1 MEKLKVLVLSLP
13 AAITDVLDAEGAG
26 AALCRERFPD
36 LDWKFLPASECT
48 LETLQW
54 ADVLTGF
61 AAPAML
67 KQAPKLRWLHLQS
80 AGVNGYEKR
89 EIYANPEIIVTR
101 SAGVHAPA
109 MAEHALA
116 MALSLTRKLPAL
128 YRQQE
133 AGKWARVNARKELH
147 GATVL
152 MLGTGYLAAA
162 LTPLL
167 RAFGCRIIGLRRD
180 ITKPLPPEYETAYPT
195 AQLHEA
201 LSQADYIFSTLP
213 LTEKTR
219 HLLDRPAFEAMKP
232 GAILI
237 NEGRG
242 GTVDQAALLEALES
256 GKLGG
261 AGLDVTEP
269 EPLPEGHPLWKAPNL
284 ILTPHCSAA
293 SAATDFRRYD
303 TFLRLLGM
311 FLRGETLPGQIDF
324 EAGY

>member
-13 AAITDVLDAEGAG
+13 AEITDVLDADGAG
-26 AALCRERFPD
+26 AVMCRERFPD
-36 LDWKFLPASECT
+36 LDWRFLPASECT
-48 LETLQW
+48 PEALQW
-54 ADVLTGF
+54 ADVLSGF
-61 AAPAML
+61 VAPPLL
-67 KQAPKLRWLHLQS
+67 KGAPKLRWLHLQS

-116 MALSLTRKLPAL
+116 LALSLTRKLPAL
-128 YRQQE
+128 YKQQE
-133 AGKWARVNARKELH
+133 AGKWSRISARKELH

-152 MLGTGYLAAA
+152 MLGTGYLAGA

-167 RAFGCRIIGLRRD
+167 KAFDCRIIGLRRD
-180 ITKPLPPEYETAYPT
+180 TSKPLPPEYETAYPT
-195 AQLHEA
+195 ARLHEA
-201 LSQADYIFSTLP
+201 LSQVDYIFSTLP
-213 LTEKTR
+213 YTEKTR
-219 HLLDRPAFEAMKP
+219 HLLDRAAFAAMKP
-232 GAILI
+232 GAILV

-242 GTVDQAALLEALES
+242 GTIDHEALLEALES
-256 GKLGG
+256 GTLGG

-269 EPLPEGHPLWKAPNL
+269 EPLPEGHPLWSAPNV
-284 ILTPHCSAA
+284 IITPHCSAA
-293 SAATDFRRYD
+293 SEATDFRRYD

-311 FLRGETLPGQIDF
+311 FLRGEDLPGQIDF

>member
-13 AAITDVLDAEGAG
+13 AAITDALDADGIGAVQ
-26 AALCRERFPD
+26 CRERFPD

-67 KQAPKLRWLHLQS
+67 KDAPKLRWLHLQS

-116 MALSLTRKLPAL
+116 LALGLTRKLPAL

-133 AGKWARVNARKELH
+133 AGKWARISARKELH

-152 MLGTGYLAAA
+152 MLGTGYLASA

-167 RAFGCRIIGLRRD
+167 KAFGCRILGLRRD
-180 ITKPLPPEYETAYPT
+180 VSKPLPPEYEAAYPT
-195 AQLHEA
+195 EKLHEA

-213 LTEKTR
+213 YTEKTR
-219 HLLDRPAFEAMKP
+219 HLLDRAAFEAMKP
-232 GAILI
+232 GAILV

-242 GTVDQAALLEALES
+242 GTIDHEALLEALES

-269 EPLPEGHPLWKAPNL
+269 EPLPEGHPLWRAPNV
-284 ILTPHCSAA
+284 IITPHCSAA
-293 SAATDFRRYD
+293 SEATDFRRYD

-311 FLRGETLPGQIDF
+311 FLRGEELPGQIDF